1 MMISALLTYEFLQ
14 NAFLSGLI
22 IGVIAPLL
30 GLFIVVRRL
39 ALIADAL
46 SHVALAGIAGSL
58 YLSQSV
64 LFFSALNPIYLGMAT
79 AVGGSLLIERLRGAY
94 KNFEELAI
102 PIILSAGI
110 GFGAIFI
117 SLAKGFGSDLVGYL
131 FGSVSAVSRQDLLV
145 IIIIAIVVIG
155 FIRFFYKELFALSFD
170 KEYAKVSGVN
180 GKVIQTVFMI
190 IVALVIGAS
199 MRIVGI
205 LLVSSLMTIPVAAA
219 IQLAK
224 SFKGAMLLSIAI
236 GELSVIIGLFSA
248 YHLDIAP
255 GGTIVITSIIILL
268 GVLGWNKLKGK
279 KRVAK
284 VKGGY
289 MHDVG

>member
-1 MMISALLTYEFLQ
+1 MISAILSYEFLQ

-58 YLSQSV
+58 YLSQQV
-64 LFFSALNPIYLGMAT
+64 LFFSALNPVYLGIAT

-94 KNFEELAI
+94 RHFEELAI

-117 SLAKGFGSDLVGYL
+117 SLSKGFGSDLIGYL
-131 FGSVSAVSRQDLLV
+131 FGSVSAVSRQDV
-145 IIIIAIVVIG
+145 GIVIIIAIIVVGYIK
-155 FIRFFYKELFALSFD
+155 FFYKELFALSFD
-170 KEYAKVSGVN
+170 PDYAKVSGINVRY
-180 GKVIQTVFMI
+180 IQIFFMI
-190 IVALVIGAS
+190 ITALVIGAS

-224 SFKGAMLLSIAI
+224 SFKHAMLYSILF
-236 GELSVIIGLFSA
+236 GESAVIIGLVSA
-248 YHLDIAP
+248 FYLDIAP
-255 GGTIVITSIIILL
+255 GGTIVVTSVVILL
-268 GVLGWNKLKGK
+268 LVLGWK
-279 KRVAK
+279 KVQSGRSTRE
-284 VKGGY
+284 VKGELA
-289 MHDVG
+289 

>member
-1 MMISALLTYEFLQ
+1 MITDILSYEFLQ

-39 ALIADAL
+39 SLIADAL

-58 YLSQSV
+58 YLSQQV
-64 LFFSALNPIYLGMAT
+64 LFFAALNPVYLGIAS
-79 AVGGSLLIERLRGAY
+79 AVGGSLLIEKLRGAY
-94 KNFEELAI
+94 RHYEELAI
-102 PIILSAGI
+102 PVILSAGI

-117 SLAKGFGSDLVGYL
+117 SLSKGFGSDLIGYL
-131 FGSVSAVSRQDLLV
+131 FGSVSAVSRQDLIIV
-145 IIIIAIVVIG
+145 IIIAIIVITY
-155 FIRFFYKELFALSFD
+155 IRYLYKELFVLSFD
-170 KEYAKVSGVN
+170 AEYAKVSGIN
-180 GKVIQTVFMI
+180 SRYIQMVFMI
-190 IVALVIGAS
+190 ITALVIGAS

-224 SFKGAMLLSIAI
+224 SFKGAMLYSII
-236 GELSVIIGLFSA
+236 FGELAVIIGLVAA

-255 GGTIVITSIIILL
+255 GGTIVITSILILL
-268 GVLGWNKLKGK
+268 VVLAWKKIQGGRIARTMKGELI
-279 KRVAK
+279 
-284 VKGGY
+284 
-289 MHDVG
+289 

>member
-1 MMISALLTYEFLQ
+1 MISALLNFEFLQ

-131 FGSVSAVSRQDLLV
+131 FGSVSAVSRQDLWV
-145 IIIIAIVVIG
+145 IVTIAIVVIA

-170 KEYAKVSGVN
+170 KEYAKVSGIN
-180 GKVIQTVFMI
+180 GKIIQTVFMI

-224 SFKGAMLLSIAI
+224 SFKGAMLLSITI
-236 GELSVIIGLFSA
+236 GELSVIVGLFSA

-268 GVLGWNKLKGK
+268 GVLGWNKFKGK
-279 KRVAK
+279 KRVGK
-284 VKGGY
+284 VKGDL

>member
-1 MMISALLTYEFLQ
+1 MTVINALFTYEFLQ

-58 YLSQSV
+58 FLSQSV
-64 LFFSALNPIYLGMAT
+64 LMFSALNPVYLGMAS

-94 KNFEELAI
+94 KHFEELAI
-102 PIILSAGI
+102 PIILSTGI

-131 FGSVSAVSRQDLLV
+131 FGSVSAVSRQDLW
-145 IIIIAIVVIG
+145 IIVVIAIVVIA
-155 FIRFFYKELFALSFD
+155 FIRFFYKEMFALSFD
-170 KEYAKVSGVN
+170 MEYAKVSGIN
-180 GKVIQTVFMI
+180 GKIIQMFFMI

-224 SFKGAMLLSIAI
+224 SFKGALVYSIVI

-248 YHLDIAP
+248 FHLDIAP

-268 GVLGWNKLKGK
+268 LVLSWNKMKGK
-279 KRVAK
+279 KPTRK
-284 VKGGY
+284 RKGEFA
-289 MHDVG
+289 

>member
-1 MMISALLTYEFLQ
+1 MINDILSYEFLQ

-39 ALIADAL
+39 SLIADAL

-58 YLSQSV
+58 YLSQQV
-64 LFFSALNPIYLGMAT
+64 LFFSALNPVYFGIAS
-79 AVGGSLLIERLRGAY
+79 AVGGSLLIEKLRGAY
-94 KNFEELAI
+94 RHYEELAI
-102 PIILSAGI
+102 PVIMSAGI
-110 GFGAIFI
+110 GLGAIFI
-117 SLAKGFGSDLVGYL
+117 SLSKGFGSDLIGYL

-145 IIIIAIVVIG
+145 VIVIG
-155 FIRFFYKELFALSFD
+155 IIVISYIRFLYKELFVLSFD
-170 KEYAKVSGVN
+170 AEYAKVSGIN
-180 GKVIQTVFMI
+180 SRYIQMVFMI
-190 IVALVIGAS
+190 ITALVIGAS

-224 SFKGAMLLSIAI
+224 SFKSAMIYSII
-236 GELSVIIGLFSA
+236 FGELAVIIGLVSA

-255 GGTIVITSIIILL
+255 GGTIVITSVLL
-268 GVLGWNKLKGK
+268 LLVVLGWK
-279 KRVAK
+279 KIQGGRNSHT
-284 VKGGY
+284 VKEEL
-289 MHDVG
+289 V